1 MSVCAPVCVQEHRS
15 LRLDRIYQLPGDGAT
30 SPLSQVMA
38 GDEVVAAL
46 YAREARILSCM
57 DGGEGGGEEEGR
69 KTSSLAAELEEVYA
83 ELAQTDAE
91 SLAARASQILYGL
104 GFSQTMQTQ
113 PAAKLSGGLHLHPPC
128 VSVCI
133 CVPVFLSVYACLCV
147 VQERKDGVTPCIH
160 THACIWRRIDRATDA
175 CRLEDANSAGAGAVH
190 EARCIA
196 AR

>member
-113 PAAKLSGGLHLHPPC
+113 PAAKLSGGRHLYPPC

-133 CVPVFLSVYACLCV
+133 CVLVCV
-147 VQERKDGVTPCIH
+147 VQERNDGVTPCIH
-160 THACIWRRIDRATDA
+160 THACMH
-175 CRLEDANSAGAGAVH
+175 LETN
-190 EARCIA
+190 
-196 AR
+196 

>member
-1 MSVCAPVCVQEHRS
+1 MSVCALVCVQEHRS
-15 LRLDRIYQLPGDGAT
+15 VRLDDRICQHPGDGAE

-113 PAAKLSGGLHLHPPC
+113 PAAKLSGGRHLYPPC

-133 CVPVFLSVYACLCV
+133 CVLVCGTRTKPWRDPMHAY
-147 VQERKDGVTPCIH
+147 TH
-160 THACIWRRIDRATDA
+160 MHACIWRRIDRATDA
-175 CRLEDANSAGAGAVH
+175 CRLEDADSAGAGAMY
-190 EARCIA
+190 EARCVA